1 MTFIASQA
9 TRGVVRKCP
18 SLRRNLERMKGARM
32 CTVTPWGRPRR
43 SGTIGNPRSRRDE
56 GYQEQMLHHMS
67 AEKCVGET
75 IERRGDGE
83 PDGCETK
90 KEGG

>member
-1 MTFIASQA
+1 
-9 TRGVVRKCP
+9 VY
-18 SLRRNLERMKGARM
+18 
-32 CTVTPWGRPRR
+32 
-43 SGTIGNPRSRRDE
+43 GNPVGKTTEKWNDWESEEQKGRDE
-56 GYQEQMLHHMS
+56 GYQEQVLHHMS